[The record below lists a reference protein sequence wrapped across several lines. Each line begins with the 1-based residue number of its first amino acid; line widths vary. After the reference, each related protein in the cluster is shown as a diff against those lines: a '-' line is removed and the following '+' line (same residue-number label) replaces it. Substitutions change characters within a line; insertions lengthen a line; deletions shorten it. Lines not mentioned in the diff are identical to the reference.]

1 MLILMIIISSVTRQR
16 VCNVA
21 VNETAA
27 TASQAADARQEEMRG
42 VWITFMD
49 LSMEY
54 ESNRSEAAFR
64 EKFEKIAAD
73 CAGFG
78 FNTLIVQVRPFAD
91 ALYSSKLFPPSHIL
105 SGEQGK
111 SAGYDALEIICE
123 ICRAKGL
130 SIHAWVNP
138 YRVTA
143 DKTPQKLSADNPYSK
158 DGSLGIQTDSGI
170 IFDPSNEEARKL
182 IVDGVREIVENYPV
196 DGVQFDDYF
205 YPEDIGDADE
215 DQYSEYLKTVSQD
228 SAMDLQTWRTFNVS
242 LLISETYLAVHKCR
256 ENALF
261 GISPQGNLEN
271 NSALCAD
278 VVNWCEKRGFIDY
291 ICPQIY
297 FSTDHPY
304 LPFETA
310 LNEWSNLNLADG
322 VRLFVGL
329 AGYKAGTDADDGT
342 WLGRGDILTEEYKI
356 LSENKKV
363 SGFMLYSYASLNEP
377 SAEKEMTAL
386 KEILKADRE

>member
-1 MLILMIIISSVTRQR
+1 MLILMIIISSVSRQR
-16 VCNVA
+16 VRNGA

-27 TASQAADARQEEMRG
+27 TASQAADEAPEEMRG
-42 VWITFMD
+42 IWITYMD

-54 ESNRSEAAFR
+54 ESDKSEAAFR
-64 EKFEKIAAD
+64 KKFEKIAAD

-91 ALYSSKLFPPSHIL
+91 SLYSSRLFPPSHIL

-130 SIHAWVNP
+130 KLHAWVNP

-143 DKTPQKLSADNPYSK
+143 DNTPEKLSADNPYIK
-158 DGSLGIQTDSGI
+158 DESLGIQTGSGI
-170 IFDPSNEEARKL
+170 IFDPSSEEARKL

-215 DQYSEYLKTVSQD
+215 ARYSEYLRTVPQGK
-228 SAMDLQTWRTFNVS
+228 AMDLHTWRTFNVD
-242 LLISETYLAVHKCR
+242 LLIAETYLAIHKCR
-256 ENALF
+256 ENAVF

-271 NSALCAD
+271 NAALCAD

-297 FSTDHPY
+297 FSIDHPY

-310 LNEWSNLNLADG
+310 LNEWSGLELADG
-322 VRLFVGL
+322 VRLYIGL

-342 WLGRGDILTEEYKI
+342 WLDRGDILAEEVKI
-356 LSENKKV
+356 LLKNKKT
-363 SGFMLYSYASLNEP
+363 SGFMLYSYASLNDP
-377 SAEKEMTAL
+377 KAEKEIKAL
-386 KEILKADRE
+386 FEMLDTNG